1 MTVCRVHV
9 SGVRGAPPP
18 DTTKLAV
25 FYRGGYEMQALF
37 NATGYASD
45 KKFELFKKQ
54 IQHLL
59 GEVVLK
65 RFDVLEFQ
73 Q

>member
-1 MTVCRVHV
+1 
-9 SGVRGAPPP
+9 
-18 DTTKLAV
+18 
-25 FYRGGYEMQALF
+25 MQALF

-45 KKFELFKKQ
+45 KKFELFQKQ
-54 IQHLL
+54 VRYFL
-59 GEVVLK
+59 GEEALR

>member
-1 MTVCRVHV
+1 
-9 SGVRGAPPP
+9 
-18 DTTKLAV
+18 
-25 FYRGGYEMQALF
+25 MQALF

-59 GEVVLK
+59 GEEVLK